1 MKRMIMKN
9 VYILLYGGLLFA
21 CAFPS
26 MTLFYDQCNTP
37 KWLCTLF
44 MAGLLAVCTAIYYG
58 IKRKRP
64 TGFCHFEAWSEATA
78 MAITLESLYA
88 LVSLFKYPATWQLGI
103 AGTFDNPAGLALF
116 LCSLLPFPLGIVLQ
130 RSTDK
135 GKKVIYM
142 TVILLATVTLLLTH
156 SRTGILCLAAYALM
170 GISSSGK
177 CSTRLGW
184 KIIIPVITLA
194 GCFALFF
201 KSGSTSGRMFILERT
216 WELIRE
222 SPWVG
227 HGTGGFNR
235 EYMNRQADFFRQHPE
250 SPATMLADETG
261 HPLNEFAYLWVEYGI
276 AVPLV
281 LLFLWMGTWHILRK
295 RKDMPSQTGTYT
307 LISLLLSA
315 LFSYPLKYPITWVII
330 GYCAVIVGMGYFKP
344 LLLPKLLK
352 ALTVLFL
359 ASFGIGLWIHLARE
373 IPWEK
378 EWGHAARETL
388 KGKGQEMMPRY
399 ARLYTHFPHNPEFLY
414 NYTAE
419 LFQAGH
425 TEKAW
430 HTAQSCR
437 KQWSKYN
444 LELLT
449 GDICRELRKYEAAI
463 CHYQRAAYMCPV
475 RFAPLEGLYYAYRN
489 IGDTIRA
496 DSIAQIIQQ
505 KKVKIPSYDV
515 ERIKKEIKPQKQRMF
530 KNVP

>member
-1 MKRMIMKN
+1 MKRMVMKN

-130 RSTDK
+130 RPADK

-156 SRTGILCLAAYALM
+156 SRTGILCLAAYVLM

-222 SPWVG
+222 SLG
-227 HGTGGFNR
+227 R
-235 EYMNRQADFFRQHPE
+235 
-250 SPATMLADETG
+250 
-261 HPLNEFAYLWVEYGI
+261 
-276 AVPLV
+276 
-281 LLFLWMGTWHILRK
+281 
-295 RKDMPSQTGTYT
+295 DM
-307 LISLLLSA
+307 A
-315 LFSYPLKYPITWVII
+315 L
-330 GYCAVIVGMGYFKP
+330 G
-344 LLLPKLLK
+344 
-352 ALTVLFL
+352 
-359 ASFGIGLWIHLARE
+359 ASI
-373 IPWEK
+373 
-378 EWGHAARETL
+378 
-388 KGKGQEMMPRY
+388 
-399 ARLYTHFPHNPEFLY
+399 
-414 NYTAE
+414 
-419 LFQAGH
+419 
-425 TEKAW
+425 
-430 HTAQSCR
+430 
-437 KQWSKYN
+437 
-444 LELLT
+444 
-449 GDICRELRKYEAAI
+449 
-463 CHYQRAAYMCPV
+463 
-475 RFAPLEGLYYAYRN
+475 
-489 IGDTIRA
+489 
-496 DSIAQIIQQ
+496 
-505 KKVKIPSYDV
+505 
-515 ERIKKEIKPQKQRMF
+515 
-530 KNVP
+530 